1 MYQALKILREAPETE
16 NAGQRWTDEEDK
28 KLIELINDNIITAK
42 VVDYHKI
49 ATEFKRTI
57 GSIKARIK
65 LNIYNM
71 IDDDNNIED
80 LCNKYLVDIN
90 EMTSFVENK
99 NKAVEKKL
107 EKTKKVSIDDVYN
120 LLVSYKD
127 DIDEIKTSIKFINK
141 KLKKLE
147 IYDDK
152 TN

>member
-28 KLIELINDNIITAK
+28 KLMELINDNIITAK

-71 IDDDNNIED
+71 IDDYNNIED

>member
-1 MYQALKILREAPETE
+1 MYQALKTLREAPETE

-28 KLIELINDNIITAK
+28 KLMELINDNIITVK

-71 IDDDNNIED
+71 IDDDNNIVD

-99 NKAVEKKL
+99 NKAVEKNL

-127 DIDEIKTSIKFINK
+127 DIYEIKTSIKSINK
-141 KLKKLE
+141 KLKKLG
-147 IYDDK
+147 IQDDK
-152 TN
+152 TT

>member
-28 KLIELINDNIITAK
+28 KLMELINDNIITAK

-49 ATEFKRTI
+49 STEFKRTI

>member
-28 KLIELINDNIITAK
+28 KLMELINDNIITAK

-141 KLKKLE
+141 KLE

>member
-1 MYQALKILREAPETE
+1 
-16 NAGQRWTDEEDK
+16 
-28 KLIELINDNIITAK
+28 
-42 VVDYHKI
+42 
-49 ATEFKRTI
+49 
-57 GSIKARIK
+57 
-65 LNIYNM
+65 M

>member
-28 KLIELINDNIITAK
+28 KLMELINDNIITAK

>member
-16 NAGQRWTDEEDK
+16 NAGQRCTDEEDK
-28 KLIELINDNIITAK
+28 KLMELINDNIITAK

-49 ATEFKRTI
+49 STEFKRTI
-57 GSIKARIK
+57 GYIKARIK

>member
-28 KLIELINDNIITAK
+28 KLMELINDNIITAK

-147 IYDDK
+147 IYDD
-152 TN
+152 

>member
-1 MYQALKILREAPETE
+1 MYQALKTLREAPETE

-28 KLIELINDNIITAK
+28 KLMELINDNIITVK

-65 LNIYNM
+65 LNIYNT
-71 IDDDNNIED
+71 IDDDNTIED
-80 LCNKYLVDIN
+80 LCNKYLVDVN
-90 EMTSFVENK
+90 EMTAFVENK
-99 NKAVEKKL
+99 NKTVEKKL

-141 KLKKLE
+141 KLKRLG
-147 IYDDK
+147 IQDDK
-152 TN
+152 TT

>member
-1 MYQALKILREAPETE
+1 MYQALKNLREAPETE

-28 KLIELINDNIITAK
+28 KLMELINDNIITAK

-49 ATEFKRTI
+49 STEFKRTI

>member
-28 KLIELINDNIITAK
+28 KLMELINDNIITAK

-49 ATEFKRTI
+49 STEFKRTI

-107 EKTKKVSIDDVYN
+107 EKTKSRTM
-120 LLVSYKD
+120 
-127 DIDEIKTSIKFINK
+127 KTVVKIG
-141 KLKKLE
+141 
-147 IYDDK
+147 
-152 TN
+152 